1 MSIAAANASKKD
13 TPDLKMQFT
22 LTGFSQVKEF
32 RVFTFEGVAADRSRS
47 AFTVRTDLALARQY
61 AIRIQELPL
70 LCRAV
75 LERHEGDQIHA
86 LTFTVTTCEFM
97 PAWRLRVTRRQSGE
111 SRPVPLPP
119 ILPAPRGELPRVRRK
134 TIWISKTSKMKTSCS
149 FSPTDT
155 STPSLQD
162 DLISRKQFT

>member
-86 LTFTVTTCEFM
+86 LTFTEDDMRVHASMATARDEAAKRRKPARSPSTDLAGA
-97 PAWRLRVTRRQSGE
+97 AWRTTP
-111 SRPVPLPP
+111 RPAENNLD
-119 ILPAPRGELPRVRRK
+119 K
-134 TIWISKTSKMKTSCS
+134 
-149 FSPTDT
+149 
-155 STPSLQD
+155 QD
-162 DLISRKQFT
+162 KQDEDLL